1 MIFTTQHLKWASWC
15 KWWWCGVNQCHG
27 IFSAPHRTA
36 QQPAATPRPSSIKQ
50 TFLSPWSTVGTGARR
65 QHDQDPALSGEPP
78 PVKGKGDAGVQVL
91 VALVAALATAAP
103 ASPTGAHAA
112 WPLPYAG

>member
-1 MIFTTQHLKWASWC
+1 MIFSQ
-15 KWWWCGVNQCHG
+15 
-27 IFSAPHRTA
+27 HRTA

-50 TFLSPWSTVGTGARR
+50 TFLSPWSTVVTAARR

-78 PVKGKGDAGVQVL
+78 PPVKGKGDASVQVL